1 MESSVITDLV
11 TSFISESSQ
20 KDLDPQTGLETL
32 EKIMLNVIANPDEEK
47 YKRLKLN
54 NPSIQTKVVAYPRAE
69 EILTLFGFS
78 RAINESG
85 EEILTMGNEIGDED
99 VARIVGQAID
109 KLNAERDERQR
120 DLAALAKERRSREE
134 DAVRSR
140 MNEANA
146 RITEDRKNLI
156 AQAKKKRSDEER
168 YKSELLLKIKE
179 DAEARLLKEA
189 RNRAMAAASTA
200 AASTAAGGLVK
211 SPSIGR
217 TTSSPKSISQRGVS
231 PSRMTND
238 K

>member
-1 MESSVITDLV
+1 
-11 TSFISESSQ
+11 
-20 KDLDPQTGLETL
+20 
-32 EKIMLNVIANPDEEK
+32 
-47 YKRLKLN
+47 
-54 NPSIQTKVVAYPRAE
+54 
-69 EILTLFGFS
+69 
-78 RAINESG
+78 
-85 EEILTMGNEIGDED
+85 
-99 VARIVGQAID
+99 
-109 KLNAERDERQR
+109 
-120 DLAALAKERRSREE
+120 
-134 DAVRSR
+134 

-189 RNRAMAAASTA
+189 RNRAMAAASTV
-200 AASTAAGGLVK
+200 AASTSAAGLVK